1 MILVG
6 TDFHIGMRNSD
17 EIFMLRQLDYLD
29 ILLEQMKQRDVK
41 TLLHLG
47 DLFDNRKLLNIRT
60 QSIFMDR
67 FFSKLHDAGIE
78 LITLIGNHDIY
89 YRNTNA
95 IHSIALLAK
104 QYDNIHII
112 DKPIELELA
121 GKQFMLL
128 PWICK
133 ENYDTCIDTIKR
145 CQADILCGHLEVN
158 GALMTKGI
166 YCEHGLSP
174 SLFKHIPEVWS
185 GHFHIPS
192 TTGNIEYIG
201 NPFDM
206 TWADYN
212 TPKGCFFYDGSQR
225 IRVENPYRMFALLLY
240 DDTTTIDI
248 TRHKDQIV
256 RVECELSSIKDQA
269 KLNQILSDL
278 QAHAYKVELIDT
290 TQHIVSLSIEEQA
303 AELQDTK
310 ARIGSI
316 IDAMEL
322 DDSLQKDEV
331 KDRILALYDK
341 AMEQQD
347 A

>member
-1 MILVG
+1 
-6 TDFHIGMRNSD
+6 
-17 EIFMLRQLDYLD
+17 
-29 ILLEQMKQRDVK
+29 MKQRDVK

-95 IHSIALLAK
+95 VHSIALLAK
-104 QYDNIHII
+104 QYDNILII
-112 DKPIELELA
+112 DQPTELSLA

-133 ENYDTCIDTIKR
+133 ENYEECIDAIKR
-145 CQADILCGHLEVN
+145 CKADILCGHLEVN
-158 GALMTKGI
+158 GAMMTKGI

-192 TTGNIEYIG
+192 TTSNIEYIG

-206 TWADYN
+206 TWADYT
-212 TPKGCFFYDGSQR
+212 TPKGCFFFDGSQR

-240 DDTTTIDI
+240 DDTTVIDA
-248 TRHKDQIV
+248 TSYKDQIV
-256 RVECELSSIKDQA
+256 RIECELSSIKDQS
-269 KLNQILSDL
+269 KLNQILTDL
-278 QAHAYKVELIDT
+278 QAHAYKVELIDM
-290 TQHIVSLSIEEQA
+290 TQHIASISIEEQA

-322 DDSLQKDEV
+322 DESLQKDEV
-331 KDRILALYDK
+331 KTRILTLYDK

>member
-17 EIFMLRQLDYLD
+17 ETFMRKQLDYLD
-29 ILLEQMKQRDVK
+29 ILLDQMKQRNIK
-41 TLLHLG
+41 TFLHLG
-47 DLFDNRKLLNIRT
+47 DLFDNRKLMNIRT

-67 FFSKLHDAGIE
+67 FFGPLHDAGIE

-95 IHSIALLAK
+95 VHSIALLAK
-104 QYDNIHII
+104 QYDNIRII
-112 DKPIELELA
+112 EEPTELELA
-121 GKQFMLL
+121 SKQFMLL

-133 ENYDTCIDTIKR
+133 ENYDTCIDAIKR
-145 CQADILCGHLEVN
+145 CKADILCGHLEVN

-192 TTGNIEYIG
+192 MTANIEYIG

-212 TPKGCFFYDGSQR
+212 TPKGCFFFDGTER
-225 IRVENPYRMFALLLY
+225 IRVENPYRMFALMQY
-240 DDTTTIDI
+240 DDTTTIDAKS
-248 TRHKDQIV
+248 HQDQIV
-256 RVECELSSIKDQA
+256 RVECELGSIKDQA
-269 KLNQILSDL
+269 KLNQALTDL

-290 TQHIVSLSIEEQA
+290 TQHIASISIEDQA
-303 AELQDTK
+303 AELQDTRS
-310 ARIGSI
+310 RISSI

-322 DDSLQKDEV
+322 DDSLQKDEI
-331 KDRILALYDK
+331 KARILSLYDI
-341 AMEQQD
+341 ALEQQS

>member
-17 EIFMLRQLDYLD
+17 EIFMQRQLDYLGV
-29 ILLEQMKQRDVK
+29 LLEQMKQRDVK
-41 TLLHLG
+41 ILLHLG

-95 IHSIALLAK
+95 VHSIALLAK
-104 QYDNIHII
+104 QYDNIRII
-112 DKPIELELA
+112 DEPTELELV

-133 ENYDTCIDTIKR
+133 ENYDTCVDAIKR

-225 IRVENPYRMFALLLY
+225 IRVENLYRMFALLLY
-240 DDTTTIDI
+240 DDMTTID
-248 TRHKDQIV
+248 TTSHKDQIV
-256 RVECELSSIKDQA
+256 RIECELSSIKDQA
-269 KLNQILSDL
+269 KLNQTLSDL
-278 QAHAYKVELIDT
+278 QAHVYKVELIDT
-290 TQHIVSLSIEEQA
+290 TQHIASLSIEEQA